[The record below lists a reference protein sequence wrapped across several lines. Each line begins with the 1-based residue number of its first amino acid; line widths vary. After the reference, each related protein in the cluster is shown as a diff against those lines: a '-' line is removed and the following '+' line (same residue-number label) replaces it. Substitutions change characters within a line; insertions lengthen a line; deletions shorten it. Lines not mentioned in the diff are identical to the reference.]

1 MSDTQGSL
9 SDMARD
15 DVPLEDRIRSDYEA
29 GLGYRELAKKHRLSF
44 REISRALHGQK
55 IDTLESKIFEL
66 KNAKTKLENEIGY
79 MKTSLDKI
87 NTQYREYLS
96 YKPLFEAVEAI
107 KKEGGPKNHLIRV
120 WFDHLR
126 RSGVSDQDIDMFL
139 KRKKLRRLEAELSGL
154 RSS

>member
-1 MSDTQGSL
+1 
-9 SDMARD
+9 MARD

-66 KNAKTKLENEIGY
+66 KNTKTKLENEIEILEISLNKIKSNYQEY
-79 MKTSLDKI
+79 M
-87 NTQYREYLS
+87 R
-96 YKPLFEAVEAI
+96 YKPLFGIVEAI

-126 RSGVSDQDIDMFL
+126 QNGVSDHDIHMFL
-139 KRKKLRRLEAELSGL
+139 QRKKLRRLEAEASGL
-154 RSS
+154 IL